1 MMASEN
7 TSRDK
12 EQEVSMLNKKIAL
25 LERANSELLSRVL
38 DLKYASRHNANS
50 PNNKTPSPS
59 EDIKMLEISS
69 AV

>member
-1 MMASEN
+1 MASEN

-12 EQEVSMLNKKIAL
+12 EQEVSVLNKKIAL

-38 DLKYASRHNANS
+38 DLKYTNRHSANS